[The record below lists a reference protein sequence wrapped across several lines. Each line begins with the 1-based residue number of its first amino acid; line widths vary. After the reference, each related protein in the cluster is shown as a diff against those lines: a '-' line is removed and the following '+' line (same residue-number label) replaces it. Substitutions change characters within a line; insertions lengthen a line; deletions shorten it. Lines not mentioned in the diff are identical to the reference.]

1 MTLPPDRVPLQA
13 TVVLVGAGH
22 AHLHVLT
29 HADTLHRV
37 GVRLVLVAP
46 ARFDYSGLATGVL
59 SGGLPPGEN
68 SLDISHLAAAH
79 RVEHHIGEAHE
90 IDVSHRIVRLAD
102 GAEIA
107 FDVLSLNIGSTVAD
121 QSGLAALPLV
131 FPVKPLSQLA
141 GLRRE
146 VERAAAETGCCPE
159 IVVAGSGPS
168 AYEISAAIA
177 GLCER
182 LKISPRIVVV
192 GSAKQADWA
201 PRAAHR
207 ALVRRLTAR
216 GVRFRLG
223 VIAGRKA
230 GACQVETGEQFPCDV
245 LVLATGLRGA
255 ALAAESGLPVD
266 GQGRL
271 RVTNE
276 LHSIASKAVF
286 AVGDCSVIVGDE
298 RPPLGVFGVRSGPVL
313 LHNLSAAI
321 QGDALSTYRPQSRW
335 LSVLDLGDG
344 TGLALWGRLWWL
356 GRAPLWLKRWLD
368 RKFLALHREA

>member
-1 MTLPPDRVPLQA
+1 VTLPPDRVPVPA
-13 TVVLVGAGH
+13 TIVLVGAGH

-37 GVRLVLVAP
+37 GVRLVMVAP

-59 SGGLPPGEN
+59 SGALPPGEN

-79 RVEHHIGEAHE
+79 RVEHHVGEARE
-90 IDVSHRIVRLAD
+90 IDASLRIVRLAD

-107 FDVLSLNIGSTVAD
+107 FDFLSLNIGSAVAD
-121 QSGLAALPLV
+121 PAGLAALPRV
-131 FPVKPLSQLA
+131 FPVKPLSKLVD
-141 GLRRE
+141 LRRE
-146 VERAAAETGCCPE
+146 VERSAAETGCCPE
-159 IVVAGSGPS
+159 IVVAGNGPS

-182 LKISPRIVVV
+182 LAVPPRIVVV

-216 GVRFRLG
+216 GVRFRHG
-223 VIAGRKA
+223 VITARRAGV
-230 GACQVETGEQFPCDV
+230 CVVETGEELQCDV

-266 GQGRL
+266 EQGRL
-271 RVTNE
+271 RVTNA

-298 RPPLGVFGVRSGPVL
+298 RPALGVFGVRAGPVL

-321 QGDALSTYRPQSRW
+321 QGNALSAYRPQSRW
-335 LSVLDLGDG
+335 LSILDLGDG
-344 TGLALWGRLWWL
+344 AGLALWGRVWWL

-368 RKFLALHREA
+368 RKFLGLHRET

>member
-1 MTLPPDRVPLQA
+1 MTLPPDRVPVQA

-59 SGGLPPGEN
+59 SGALPPGEN

-79 RVEHHIGEAHE
+79 RVEHHTDEARE
-90 IDVSHRIVRLAD
+90 IDMIQQIVRLAD
-102 GAEIA
+102 GSEIA
-107 FDVLSLNIGSTVAD
+107 FDFLSLNIGSTVAD

-131 FPVKPLSQLA
+131 FPVKPLSELA

-146 VERAAAETGCCPE
+146 VERTAAETGCCPE

-216 GVRFRLG
+216 GVRFRRG
-223 VIAGRKA
+223 VFTSRRA

-276 LHSIASKAVF
+276 LHSIASRAVF

-298 RPPLGVFGVRSGPVL
+298 RPALGVFGVRAGPVL

-321 QGDALSTYRPQSRW
+321 QGEALSAYRPQSLW

-368 RKFLALHREA
+368 RTFLALHRET